1 MSNETPKRP
10 YRQKRRA
17 ELAEQTRL
25 RITQAAVEL
34 HGSVG
39 PAQTSVSALA
49 ELAGVERATVYR
61 HFPDEEALFDACSAH
76 WRADHPYPDPE
87 PWAKIADPV
96 ARTRTALSELYAY
109 YGGAGTM
116 IDNLIRDAPSV
127 AAIGP
132 RFDRFWEYLDA
143 IAGLC
148 VAGRGLRGRRAAR
161 TRAALGHALD
171 QRTWRSLN
179 DRGLS
184 RAEAVD
190 LMGAMV
196 EAAAAPVSRRRQR
209 AR

>member
-1 MSNETPKRP
+1 MSNESPKRP

-61 HFPDEEALFDACSAH
+61 HFPDEGALFDACSAH
-76 WRADHPYPDPE
+76 WRVDHPYPDPG
-87 PWAKIADPV
+87 PWAQIADPV

-109 YGGAGTM
+109 YEGAGTM

-184 RAEAVD
+184 HAEAVD
-190 LMGAMV
+190 LMGALV